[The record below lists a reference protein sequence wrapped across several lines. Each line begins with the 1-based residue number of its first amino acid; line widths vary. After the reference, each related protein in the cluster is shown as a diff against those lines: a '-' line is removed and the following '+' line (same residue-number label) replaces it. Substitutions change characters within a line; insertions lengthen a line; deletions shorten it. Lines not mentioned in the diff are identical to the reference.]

1 MKNIYLLDADD
12 TLLDFKRGERE
23 KLQETFAA
31 YGVNADESVLTCFHR
46 INVALWQK
54 LERGEIERKKL
65 VVERFRLLFDEIG
78 VAADPAAVSGHYF
91 SLMQQA
97 AYFIDGAEEFL
108 RTLKKT
114 GRVYIV
120 TNGSREVQRSRFA
133 LSGLNGYADGTFIS
147 EEVGCDKPSPAYA
160 AFVEAHI
167 PDYDRAR
174 AVWVGDSL
182 SSDCACAKTKGIE
195 FILFGADKPNGYDG
209 LFARNYHEVLQ
220 ILEKI

>member
-1 MKNIYLLDADD
+1 MKDIYLLDADD

-23 KLQETFAA
+23 KLKETLSDF
-31 YGVNADESVLTCFHR
+31 GVKADEEVLSRFHK

-78 VAADPAAVSGHYF
+78 VASDAAAVSGHYF
-91 SLMQQA
+91 SLMKHA
-97 AYFIDGAEEFL
+97 AYFIGGAEDFL
-108 RTLKKT
+108 QTLK
-114 GRVYIV
+114 GRGRIYIV

-133 LSGLNGYADGTFIS
+133 LSGLNGYADGAFIS

-182 SSDCACAKTKGIE
+182 SSDCACAKTQGID
-195 FILFGADKPNGYDG
+195 FILFGGQKPEGYAG
-209 LFARNYHEVLQ
+209 AFARNYNEVLE
-220 ILEKI
+220 ILEKL